1 MPPHAVDDLLTA
13 PLLSLRGI
21 GPRRASELERAGLL
35 VVDDLLYRFPLRYED
50 RSRITPI
57 AQLQPLS
64 TACVAGEIIKAGLR
78 STRRPG
84 FTLFELTVR
93 DEAGTSARARFFNQ
107 RFLRDVF
114 HPGQQVFLFGRVQL
128 EAGGVVLEIANA
140 EALAHAIDAILATV
154 RATRPEAG
162 IAGVRVQT
170 MQRGVAELLAG
181 LVREPRIGALILVGP
196 GGWAAERHG
205 RCSLRLAPVSAETAL
220 AMIDEVWE
228 FLPGTVPRASVA
240 AGLAAAARAI
250 HRLSLLAWAPEVLE
264 AEINPLIV
272 SADAAVGVDALVTLA
287 P

>member
-1 MPPHAVDDLLTA
+1 MLDEHRAALMLAQAGIAFAPARVVHA
-13 PLLSLRGI
+13 
-21 GPRRASELERAGLL
+21 
-35 VVDDLLYRFPLRYED
+35 
-50 RSRITPI
+50 
-57 AQLQPLS
+57 
-64 TACVAGEIIKAGLR
+64 AGEPVDIPFPVAAKILSADIAHKA
-78 STRRPG
+78 
-84 FTLFELTVR
+84 
-93 DEAGTSARARFFNQ
+93 A
-107 RFLRDVF
+107 
-114 HPGQQVFLFGRVQL
+114 
-128 EAGGVVLEIANA
+128 AGGVVLEIANA